1 MKIPSNK
8 NITLISM
15 ILTIILIIFIGVFIL
30 NLQLLK
36 SPEIIIKI
44 EVSEVNSNEAII
56 SIILNVSNP
65 NSFDIN
71 IKNLKVVMFTPD
83 GYKISQVTIKG
94 GKIPSYENN
103 NFNSDILVLFNGRSP
118 ELITT
123 KITGEV
129 SANILFFEKTIQLN
143 MGVITSIEDFLNEIS
158 VPSLSVNV
166 ESVDLTKGGLNL
178 TNSIEIFNPNTF
190 DIYIDDIYVEIKSD
204 TGKIIGNADL
214 NAGIIPAKDYV
225 LIQSKIT
232 VLFEALN
239 SEMLTLNISGD
250 AGVKIAGF
258 NKKIPF
264 NVKIKI
270 VVPDLE
276 EILLS
281 KNSPTLISI
290 KLDEKFT
297 LKGILFYVT
306 LEVFNSYNIDLVLRN
321 VTIRIYSV
329 MDNKNFLIGE
339 NENIND
345 IISKVGTSGYL
356 TCKILVP
363 YSKIFNNIGSV
374 DWIMASGVGRVS
386 IEGID
391 QSAFLEI
398 RGYHSLHPFR

>member
-1 MKIPSNK
+1 MKIPRNK
-8 NITLISM
+8 NITLISI
-15 ILTIILIIFIGVFIL
+15 ILIIILIIFIGVFIL

-36 SPEIIIKI
+36 SPEVIIKI

-71 IKNLKVVMFTPD
+71 IKNLKVVMLTPD
-83 GYKISQVTIKG
+83 GYKIAQVTIKG
-94 GKIPSYENN
+94 GKIPAYKNN
-103 NFNSDILVLFNGRSP
+103 NFNNDILVLFNGHSP

-123 KITGEV
+123 KITGEI

-214 NAGIIPAKDYV
+214 TAGIIPAKEYL
-225 LIQSKIT
+225 LIKSKIT
-232 VLFEALN
+232 LLFEALN

-250 AGVKIAGF
+250 AGAKIAGF

-270 VVPDLE
+270 VVPDFE

-329 MDNKNFLIGE
+329 MNNKNFLIGE

-363 YSKIFNNIGSV
+363 YSKMFNNIGSV
-374 DWIMASGVGRVS
+374 DWIMASGVGRIS

>member
-8 NITLISM
+8 NITLISI
-15 ILTIILIIFIGVFIL
+15 ILIIILIIFIGVFIL

-56 SIILNVSNP
+56 SIILNVNNP

-71 IKNLKVVMFTPD
+71 IKNLKVVMLTPD
-83 GYKISQVTIKG
+83 GYKIAQVTIKG
-94 GKIPSYENN
+94 GKIPSYKNN
-103 NFNSDILVLFNGRSP
+103 NFNNDILVLFNGHSP

-129 SANILFFEKTIQLN
+129 SANILFFEKTLQLN

-214 NAGIIPAKDYV
+214 NAGIIPAKDYL
-225 LIQSKIT
+225 LIKSKIT
-232 VLFEALN
+232 LLFEALN

-363 YSKIFNNIGSV
+363 YSKMFNNIGSV

-386 IEGID
+386 IEGIE